1 MSLASLPL
9 ATKFYS
15 LRRADA
21 TDMHQ
26 FLAAYGITSRV
37 GEDVFDRHSLTEVIS
52 ENVTRRLQ
60 A

>member
-1 MSLASLPL
+1 
-9 ATKFYS
+9 
-15 LRRADA
+15 
-21 TDMHQ
+21 MHQ